1 MTDAPPP
8 PNPARDLLF
17 VEVIAEDGAA
27 GIGLLPDD
35 HASWL
40 RLVILDGLAPRCLG
54 EDSRQHERLSGAI
67 DTLEDPVARRAYS
80 AIDLALWDLKGKL
93 ANEPLWRLW
102 GGSRESARLFFDET
116 ADPQLSSEAV
126 IQRGRAALAQGFQG
140 LRVSTSG
147 TNAEA
152 ESHRLVEIRD
162 ALGDDFWF
170 AVSVRKSYDYETAL
184 PMTRFLD
191 EEIGADWLEDPLPDD
206 DLTGYRLLAAK
217 TETALALGRRFDSP
231 ACFRTLL
238 DAGVPFTL
246 RPSLAACGGITGV
259 LKLAA
264 LAELHRRSIVPHLP
278 TEVAIHL
285 ACGLPNVPIIGYD
298 SRWAPLFVNPP
309 VPSDGRLTP
318 PTGSGLGLELNREVI
333 ERFTVA
339 AGSRQVESTG

>member
-8 PNPARDLLF
+8 PNQARDLLV
-17 VEVIAEDGAA
+17 VEVVTDDGAT
-27 GIGLLPDD
+27 GIGLLPEDD
-35 HASWL
+35 ASWL
-40 RLVILDGLAPRCLG
+40 RLVILDVVAPRCLG

-67 DTLEDPVARRAYS
+67 DTLENPVARRAYS
-80 AIDLALWDLKGKL
+80 AIDLALWDLKGKR

-102 GGSRESARLFFDET
+102 GGSRDSARLFFDET

-126 IQRGRAALAQGFQG
+126 VQRGRAALAQGFQG

-147 TNAEA
+147 ANPEA

-162 ALGDDFWF
+162 ALGDDFWL
-170 AVSVRKSYDYETAL
+170 AVSVQKSYDYETAL

-206 DLTGYRLLAAK
+206 DLAGYRLLTAK
-217 TETALALGRRFDSP
+217 TETALALGRRFNSP

-238 DAGVPFTL
+238 EAGVPFTL
-246 RPSLAACGGITGV
+246 RPSLPACGGITGV

-278 TEVAIHL
+278 TEIAIHL

-298 SRWAPLFVNPP
+298 SRWAPLFVHPLAP
-309 VPSDGRLTP
+309 KDGRLAP
-318 PTGSGLGLELNREVI
+318 PPGPGLGVELNRQAL

-339 AGSRQVESTG
+339 GESRQVESTG